1 MRYGFISK
9 RDSTLECIAKGEF
22 ETLNEA
28 VEAFA
33 QRKQLTIDLFL
44 EMYEVIPL

>member
-9 RDSTLECIAKGEF
+9 QDSTLECIAKGEF